1 MQKRIQIY
9 GISEA
14 TFAKIQAQA
23 KDLGI
28 DSISEF
34 AKAVLVKAVNGNKS
48 PLANLPLQ
56 ANVKISADQEELSQA
71 EWIDQIFI
79 DSS

>member
-14 TFAKIQAQA
+14 TFEKIRTQA

-28 DSISEF
+28 DSISEY
-34 AKAVLVKAVNGNKS
+34 AKAVLVQAVNGNK
-48 PLANLPLQ
+48 PPPG
-56 ANVKISADQEELSQA
+56 
-71 EWIDQIFI
+71 
-79 DSS
+79 